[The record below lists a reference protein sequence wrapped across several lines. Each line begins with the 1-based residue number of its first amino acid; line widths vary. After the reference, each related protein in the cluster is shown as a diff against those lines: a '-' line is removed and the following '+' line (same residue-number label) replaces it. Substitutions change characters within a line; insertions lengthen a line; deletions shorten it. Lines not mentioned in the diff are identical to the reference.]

1 MDSTDQLGEIPGS
14 FGDRD
19 VFDGHIRQ
27 YVKSDSQITQ
37 QIFVDP
43 ISTNPP
49 LAMRT
54 LDEIPLKLAV
64 AKYGFKFAAS
74 SKLCLVRMH

>member
-1 MDSTDQLGEIPGS
+1 
-14 FGDRD
+14 
-19 VFDGHIRQ
+19 
-27 YVKSDSQITQ
+27 
-37 QIFVDP
+37 
-43 ISTNPP
+43 
-49 LAMRT
+49 MRT